1 MDFVCS
7 LKTCEDH
14 LGLLFWVTGRGHGWT
29 SGERKAHLSPSPYRK
44 PFDAHLLPQEKLIL
58 STASE
63 APALWVFSPPLPQS
77 RLSLPR
83 ALPPP
88 LRLCKAFSLEG
99 PHTRAPP
106 TCFSLSSLLSTR
118 TPSRGPRRK
127 ALQTSSPT
135 TSSRNPNSERYCDLR
150 WHRIVVLHSRCYK
163 ASLRA
168 SLRADVRHSLST
180 ILPPQRHQAP
190 AATRMRSLG
199 CALGPAPH
207 LVHS

>member
-63 APALWVFSPPLPQS
+63 APALWVFSPPQPQS

-83 ALPPP
+83 ALPTSSPP
-88 LRLCKAFSLEG
+88 LQGFLAGRTSHAGSSDLL
-99 PHTRAPP
+99 
-106 TCFSLSSLLSTR
+106 LSPLLSTR